1 MTREIQGVTCIW
13 ALAPESGVLSFEA
26 EEKETE
32 YCGLGELSH
41 PTNECPVPAPGKSGN
56 G

>member
-1 MTREIQGVTCIW
+1 MTREIQGVTCIC

-41 PTNECPVPAPGKSGN
+41 PTNAHE
-56 G
+56 